1 MTARETSVHLKF
13 DGGVELRIV
22 PAPDQEPATLTAG
35 LGAHRLRIPV
45 LVEPTTLPDGI
56 TVLQLS
62 GELYAEQPAPR
73 WLGDVVPVAVS
84 LIVGRARPVDIVCS
98 LSDQQVLALEQARGD
113 QELQIRMN
121 LTGVLPQGLGEY
133 PFAHDQESIRVPTSR
148 WGRQLEGLGR
158 ALAVTIAVPLP
169 PDGDLLSEAGGY
181 LRDAKLLIT
190 DGKYE
195 PAVVKVRHA
204 LERMRALK
212 HWPTKPPKDQND
224 PTQWSQDVRW
234 GVILQGLWSQA
245 CGAAHA
251 DEVTKDFVYTRSD
264 AISLLM
270 GAAGV
275 LHQLAAIPAL

>member
-1 MTARETSVHLKF
+1 M
-13 DGGVELRIV
+13 
-22 PAPDQEPATLTAG
+22 
-35 LGAHRLRIPV
+35 RIPV
-45 LVEPTTLPDGI
+45 VVEPTTLPAEI

-62 GELYAEQPAPR
+62 GELYVEHPTLR

-84 LIVGRARPVDIVCS
+84 LIAGRVRPADIVCT

-113 QELQIRMN
+113 QELQIRMH
-121 LTGVLPQGLGEY
+121 LTGVLPQGPGEY
-133 PFAHDQESIRVPTSR
+133 PFAHAQDAIHVPTSR

-195 PAVVKVRHA
+195 HAVVKVRHA
-204 LERMRALK
+204 LERMRVLK

-234 GVILQGLWSQA
+234 GVILQGLWAQA

-251 DEVTKDFVYTRSD
+251 DDVTKDFVYTRPD

-270 GAAGV
+270 GAAGM
-275 LHQLAAIPAL
+275 LHQLTAVPAP

>member
-1 MTARETSVHLKF
+1 
-13 DGGVELRIV
+13 
-22 PAPDQEPATLTAG
+22 
-35 LGAHRLRIPV
+35 
-45 LVEPTTLPDGI
+45 
-56 TVLQLS
+56 
-62 GELYAEQPAPR
+62 
-73 WLGDVVPVAVS
+73 
-84 LIVGRARPVDIVCS
+84 
-98 LSDQQVLALEQARGD
+98 
-113 QELQIRMN
+113 MN

-133 PFAHDQESIRVPTSR
+133 PFAHDQESIRIPTSR

-158 ALAVTIAVPLP
+158 ALAVTISVSLP
-169 PDGDLLSEAGGY
+169 PDGDRLSDAGGY

-190 DGKYE
+190 DGTYE
-195 PAVVKVRHA
+195 PAVVKIRHA

-251 DEVTKDFVYTRSD
+251 DEVTKDFVYARSN
-264 AISLLM
+264 AISLLA

-275 LHQLAAIPAL
+275 LHQLAAVPTP